1 MMARSSRFRIPPP
14 SDWILLGRPAGEWV
28 YLAAMAVSGASS
40 LRDAARTSATS
51 PAEWGFVAGQL
62 AVGISALLVVAATVA
77 GWRIGLRMLWLW
89 LAAVGATTGVLVGG
103 IVGAPSVEVI
113 LSLLGVLVAG
123 GAAVWYGRRRLHAAV
138 TRRVWPEVLAEH
150 AAAADEFTAT
160 IGALTPAQ
168 WTTRRAPEAWSPA
181 EITDHL
187 ARTYSQYAGE
197 ARGKNSLRIRLR
209 LPMLLFARAFVKPR
223 LLRGAPFPKA
233 KAPRPLRPGAG
244 PDTPADGVALFRAT
258 GAACLRD
265 LGLLA
270 ERRPYRQLVHPYLG
284 ALPLYDMVRFAAQHI
299 RHHHRQVLAAIA
311 APPAKEA
318 PHVIA
323 P

>member
-1 MMARSSRFRIPPP
+1 MTRLSRFRIPPP
-14 SDWILLGRPAGEWV
+14 GDWILFGRPAGEWA
-28 YLAAMAVSGASS
+28 YLAAMTYLGVNELRGLAPGGATNAV
-40 LRDAARTSATS
+40 
-51 PAEWGFVAGQL
+51 EQFVAAGQL
-62 AVGISALLVVAATVA
+62 TIGLTAIGAVLATLRGWRSGLRLLWLFAAAACVTAPLATQEFDGAPPTDAVVAAFGALVLSVA
-77 GWRIGLRMLWLW
+77 
-89 LAAVGATTGVLVGG
+89 VL
-103 IVGAPSVEVI
+103 
-113 LSLLGVLVAG
+113 
-123 GAAVWYGRRRLHAAV
+123 WYGRRRLHAAI
-138 TRRVWPEVLAEH
+138 TQRVWPEVLADH
-150 AAAADEFTAT
+150 AAAADEFAST
-160 IGALTPAQ
+160 IGALAPEQ
-168 WTTRRAPEAWSPA
+168 WSARPGPEAWSPA

-209 LPMLLFARAFVKPR
+209 LPWLLFARAFVKPR
-223 LLRGAPFPKA
+223 LLAGAPFPKA

-244 PDTPADGVALFRAT
+244 PDTSADGVALFRAT

-311 APPAKEA
+311 APPSKEVPRVVA
-318 PHVIA
+318 S
-323 P
+323 

>member
-1 MMARSSRFRIPPP
+1 MARNSRYRIPPP
-14 SDWILLGRPAGEWV
+14 GEWVLLGRPAGEWV

-40 LRDAARTSATS
+40 VRDAARS
-51 PAEWGFVAGQL
+51 PAGGTVEWAFIAGQSV
-62 AVGISALLVVAATVA
+62 VGISALFVAATTIA
-77 GWRIGLRMLWLW
+77 GWRLGLRMLWLW
-89 LAAVGATTGVLVGG
+89 LAALGATTAVLVGG
-103 IVGAPSVEVI
+103 LEGAPYIEVV
-113 LSLLGVLVAG
+113 LSLLGVFAVG

-138 TRRVWPEVLAEH
+138 TQRLWPEVLAEH
-150 AAAADEFTAT
+150 AAAADEFAAT
-160 IGALTPAQ
+160 ISALTPEQ
-168 WTTRRAPEAWSPA
+168 WTARRDPEAWSPA

-233 KAPRPLRPGAG
+233 KAPRLLRPGAG

-265 LGLLA
+265 FGLLA

-284 ALPLYDMVRFAAQHI
+284 ALPLYDMVRFAAQHV
-299 RHHHRQVLAAIA
+299 RHHHRQVLATIA
-311 APPAKEA
+311 ASPAKEP
-318 PHVIA
+318 PHVVA

>member
-1 MMARSSRFRIPPP
+1 MMARDSRFRIPPP
-14 SDWILLGRPAGEWV
+14 SEWILFGRPAGEWV
-28 YLAAMAVSGASS
+28 YLAVMSGIGVNELRNVSGTVSAAGRSVAIGQFTIGFAAIGVVISTIVGWRSGLRYLWLFAAATCVTAPLATQAFDGTPPSDTAMAALGAVIFS
-40 LRDAARTSATS
+40 
-51 PAEWGFVAGQL
+51 
-62 AVGISALLVVAATVA
+62 
-77 GWRIGLRMLWLW
+77 
-89 LAAVGATTGVLVGG
+89 AAVL
-103 IVGAPSVEVI
+103 
-113 LSLLGVLVAG
+113 
-123 GAAVWYGRRRLHAAV
+123 WYGRRRLHAAI
-138 TRRVWPEVLAEH
+138 TQRCWPEVLAEH
-150 AAAADEFTAT
+150 AAAADEFVAT
-160 IGALTPAQ
+160 IGALTPEQ
-168 WTTRRAPEAWSPA
+168 WTARRNPEAWSPA

-197 ARGKNSLRIRLR
+197 ARGKNALRIRLR
-209 LPMLLFARAFVKPR
+209 LPWLLLARAFVKPR

-284 ALPLYDMVRFAAQHI
+284 ALPLYDMVRFAAQHV

-318 PHVIA
+318 PNVVA

>member
-1 MMARSSRFRIPPP
+1 MMARASRFRIPPP
-14 SDWILLGRPAGEWV
+14 SDWILLGRPALEWV
-28 YLAAMAVSGASS
+28 YLAALLLLGVNE
-40 LRDAARTSATS
+40 LRGLAPDVATNTV
-51 PAEWGFVAGQL
+51 EQFVAAGQL
-62 AVGISALLVVAATVA
+62 TIGLTAIGAVLATLRGWRSGLRFLWLFAAAACVTAPLATQKYDAAPPTDAAVAALGALVVSVA
-77 GWRIGLRMLWLW
+77 
-89 LAAVGATTGVLVGG
+89 VL
-103 IVGAPSVEVI
+103 
-113 LSLLGVLVAG
+113 
-123 GAAVWYGRRRLHAAV
+123 WYGRRQLHAAI
-138 TRRVWPEVLAEH
+138 TRRVWPEMLAEH
-150 AAAADEFTAT
+150 AAAADEFAAT
-160 IGALTPAQ
+160 IGALTPEQ
-168 WTTRRAPEAWSPA
+168 WTTRRDPDAWSPA

-197 ARGKNSLRIRLR
+197 ARGKNPLRIRLR
-209 LPMLLFARAFVKPR
+209 LPFLLFARAFVKPR
-223 LLRGAPFPKA
+223 LLGGAPFPKA

-299 RHHHRQVLAAIA
+299 RHHHRQVLAATA
-311 APPAKEA
+311 ASPSQEA
-318 PHVIA
+318 SHVVA

>member
-1 MMARSSRFRIPPP
+1 MARTSRFRIPPP
-14 SDWILLGRPAGEWV
+14 RDWILLGRPAGEWL
-28 YLAAMAVSGASS
+28 YLAAMTMLGVNELRGLS
-40 LRDAARTSATS
+40 LGDSAALIDRLVA
-51 PAEWGFVAGQL
+51 AGQL
-62 AVGISALLVVAATVA
+62 TVGLTAIGTVLATLRGWRSGLRFLWLFAAAACVTAPLATREFDGAPPTDAVVAALGALALSVA
-77 GWRIGLRMLWLW
+77 
-89 LAAVGATTGVLVGG
+89 VL
-103 IVGAPSVEVI
+103 
-113 LSLLGVLVAG
+113 
-123 GAAVWYGRRRLHAAV
+123 WYGRRRMHAAI
-138 TRRVWPEVLAEH
+138 TQRLWPEVLAEH
-150 AAAADEFTAT
+150 AAAADAFAAT
-160 IGALTPAQ
+160 IGALTPEQ
-168 WTTRRAPEAWSPA
+168 WTARRDPDAWSPA

-258 GAACLRD
+258 GTACLRD

-284 ALPLYDMVRFAAQHI
+284 ALPLYDMGLFAAQHV
-299 RHHHRQVLAAIA
+299 RHHHRQVLAALA
-311 APPAKEA
+311 APPAEET
-318 PHVIA
+318 PHVVA

>member
-1 MMARSSRFRIPPP
+1 MARISRFRIPPP
-14 SDWILLGRPAGEWV
+14 SDWILFGRPVGEWV
-28 YLAAMAVSGASS
+28 YLAAMTLLGVNEMRRLAPGGATNIVEQ
-40 LRDAARTSATS
+40 LVA
-51 PAEWGFVAGQL
+51 AGQL
-62 AVGISALLVVAATVA
+62 TIGLTAIGAVLATLR
-77 GWRIGLRMLWLW
+77 GWRSGLRFLWLFAAAACVTAP
-89 LAAVGATTGVLVGG
+89 LATQKYD
-103 IVGAPSVEVI
+103 GAPSTDAV
-113 LSLLGVLVAG
+113 VAG
-123 GAAVWYGRRRLHAAV
+123 FGALAISVAVLWYGRRRLHAAI
-138 TRRVWPEVLAEH
+138 TQRVWSEMLHEH
-150 AAAADEFTAT
+150 AAAADEFAAT
-160 IGALTPAQ
+160 IGALTAAQ
-168 WTTRRAPEAWSPA
+168 WTARPNPEAWSPA

-197 ARGKNSLRIRLR
+197 ARGKNPLRIRLR
-209 LPMLLFARAFVKPR
+209 LPWLIFARAFVRPR

-244 PDTPADGVALFRAT
+244 PDTPADGIALFRAT

-311 APPAKEA
+311 APPSKEESHVVA
-318 PHVIA
+318 P
-323 P
+323 

>member
-1 MMARSSRFRIPPP
+1 MARVSRFRIPPP

-28 YLAAMAVSGASS
+28 YLSAMAVSGVSS
-40 LRDAARTSATS
+40 LRDAVLSRAAST
-51 PAEWGFVAGQL
+51 AEWSFIAGQTV
-62 AVGISALLVVAATVA
+62 VGISALLVVASTIA
-77 GWRIGLRMLWLW
+77 GWRLGLRMLWLW
-89 LAAVGATTGVLVGG
+89 LVAVGVTTCVLVGG
-103 IVGAPSVEVI
+103 IEGAPYLEVV
-113 LSLLGVLVAG
+113 LSLLGVLAFG
-123 GAAVWYGRRRLHAAV
+123 GAAVWYGRRRLHA
-138 TRRVWPEVLAEH
+138 TITQRLWPEVLAEH
-150 AAAADEFTAT
+150 AAAADEFAAT
-160 IGALTPAQ
+160 IAALTPEQ
-168 WTTRRAPEAWSPA
+168 WSARRNPEAWSPA

-209 LPMLLFARAFVKPR
+209 LPMLLVARAFVKPR

-244 PDTPADGVALFRAT
+244 PDTTADGIALFRAT
-258 GAACLRD
+258 GDACLRD

-284 ALPLYDMVRFAAQHI
+284 ALPLYDMVRFAAHHV
-299 RHHHRQVLAAIA
+299 RHHHRQVLAAVA
-311 APPAKEA
+311 ASPSKEA
-318 PHVIA
+318 PHVVT